1 MEDSD
6 ASEWRSNMSTFIIR
20 FLMCNIY
27 ISAIVIILSLTKRL
41 FKNIFSSRM
50 QYNLWFI
57 LLGLL
62 VIPFLPIKSLELS
75 QIFSWINKLKLPAIS
90 NSDTTTNYS
99 NKSITYNTT
108 NWMNDFTISV
118 SSNTPSFIE
127 LALLIIWIIG
137 IIIMII
143 FTIKSRNNLNTIK
156 NSSLPLQNKNVHKL
170 YKQCLKEMN
179 ITKNIPIYSSAFLE
193 SPIIVGLFKPCIYLP
208 IHLISDY
215 NATDIR
221 YMLLH
226 ELQHYKYKDAL
237 ANYIMNLAGIL
248 YWFNPFVLYALKEM
262 CNDREIACDTSVL
275 NMLAKESYEE
285 YGNTLINFA
294 EKLSRTPFPFAT
306 SISGNLTQ
314 IKRRILNI
322 ASYKSPS
329 FSKKIISIIT
339 FILTAGCLLSLSP
352 LLSTYAAS
360 KEQYKWNTESKNISY
375 INLSPYFNKYDGCF
389 VLYNRHDD
397 SWKIYNIE
405 HATTRTS
412 PDSTYK
418 IYSALFGLEENII
431 TPKNSLIHWNKKR
444 YIFNAWNKD
453 HNLYTAMDS
462 SVNWYFQ
469 TIDNELGK
477 SNIKKY
483 IDKINYGNRNVHDAL
498 ASYWMES
505 TLKISPIEQVELL
518 SKVYNNKF
526 DFKQNNINTVKQAI
540 CLSSSENGNFYGKTG
555 TGRVNGQDIN
565 GWFIGFIETS
575 NNTYYFATN
584 INSNR
589 NATGSTASKITMSIL
604 TDMNI
609 WTSHSSSANS

>member
-90 NSDTTTNYS
+90 TSDTAVNYS

-143 FTIKSRNNLNTIK
+143 FTIKSRNNLNKIK
-156 NSSLPLQNKNVHKL
+156 NSSLPLQNKKVQKL
-170 YKQCLKEMN
+170 YKQCLTEMD

-418 IYSALFGLEENII
+418 IYSALFGLEKNII

>member
-1 MEDSD
+1 MSD
-6 ASEWRSNMSTFIIR
+6 FIIH

-27 ISAIVIILSLTKRL
+27 ISAIVIILSITKRL
-41 FKNIFSSRM
+41 FKNIFSNRM

-62 VIPFLPIKSLELS
+62 VIPFLPIKSLGFS
-75 QIFSWINKLKLPAIS
+75 QIFSLINKLKLPSIS

-540 CLSSSENGNFYGKTG
+540 CLSSSGNGNFYGKTG

-609 WTSHSSSANS
+609 WTAHNSSANS

>member
-1 MEDSD
+1 MALN
-6 ASEWRSNMSTFIIR
+6 ASEWRISMSTFIIH

-27 ISAIVIILSLTKRL
+27 ISAIVIILSVTKRL

-90 NSDTTTNYS
+90 TSDTAVNYS

-143 FTIKSRNNLNTIK
+143 FTIKSRNNLNKIK
-156 NSSLPLQNKNVHKL
+156 NSSLPLQNKKVQKL
-170 YKQCLKEMN
+170 YKQCLTEMD

-193 SPIIVGLFKPCIYLP
+193 SPIIVGLFKPYIYLP

-237 ANYIMNLAGIL
+237 ANYIMNLAGIF
-248 YWFNPFVLYALKEM
+248 YWFNPFVLYALREM
-262 CNDREIACDTSVL
+262 RNDREIACDTSVL

-285 YGNTLINFA
+285 YGNTLINVA
-294 EKLSRTPFPFAT
+294 EKISRTPFPFAT
-306 SISGNLTQ
+306 GISGNINQ

-329 FSKKIISIIT
+329 FSKKIISIII
-339 FILTAGCLLSLSP
+339 FILTTGCLLSLSP

-360 KEQYKWNTESKNISY
+360 KEHYRWNTASKNISH

-397 SWKIYNIE
+397 SWKIYNME
-405 HATTRTS
+405 HATTRIS

-431 TPKNSLIHWNKKR
+431 TPKNSLIHWNNKH

-469 TIDNELGK
+469 TIDKKLGK
-477 SNIKKY
+477 SKIKKY
-483 IDKINYGNRNVHDAL
+483 MQNINYGNKNVYDNL
-498 ASYWMES
+498 DSYWMES
-505 TLKISPIEQVELL
+505 VLKISPIEQVELL
-518 SKVYNNKF
+518 SKLYNNKL
-526 DFKQNNINTVKQAI
+526 DFKQENINTVKQSI

-555 TGRVNGQDIN
+555 TGRVNEQDIN

-604 TDMNI
+604 ADMNI
-609 WTSHSSSANS
+609 WTAHNSSANS

>member
-1 MEDSD
+1 MSD
-6 ASEWRSNMSTFIIR
+6 FIIH

-27 ISAIVIILSLTKRL
+27 ISAIVIILSITKRL
-41 FKNIFSSRM
+41 FKNIFSNRM

-57 LLGLL
+57 LLGLI

-75 QIFSWINKLKLPAIS
+75 QIFSLINKLRLPSIS
-90 NSDTTTNYS
+90 TTDTTTNYS

-127 LALLIIWIIG
+127 IALLIIWIIG
-137 IIIMII
+137 IIIMVI
-143 FTIKSRNNLNTIK
+143 FTIKSRNYLNKIK
-156 NSSLPLQNKNVHKL
+156 NSSLPLQNKKVRKL
-170 YKQCLKEMN
+170 YKQCLTEMD
-179 ITKNIPIYSSAFLE
+179 ITINIPIYSSAFLE

-215 NATDIR
+215 NSTDVR

-237 ANYIMNLAGIL
+237 ANYIMNLARIL

-262 CNDREIACDTSVL
+262 RNDREIACDTSVL

-285 YGNTLINFA
+285 YGHTLINFA

-306 SISGNLTQ
+306 GISGNIKQ

-352 LLSTYAAS
+352 LLSTYATS

-405 HATTRTS
+405 HATTRIS

-431 TPKNSLIHWNKKR
+431 TPKNSLIHWNNKR

-477 SNIKKY
+477 YNIKKY
-483 IDKINYGNRNVHDAL
+483 IHKLNYGNGNVNDDL

-505 TLKISPIEQVELL
+505 VLKISPIEQVELL
-518 SKVYNNKF
+518 SKLYNNTLE
-526 DFKQNNINTVKQAI
+526 FKQENINTIKQSI

-555 TGRVNGQDIN
+555 TGRVNEQDIN

-604 TDMNI
+604 ADMNI
-609 WTSHSSSANS
+609 WTAHNSSANS